1 MDPSGISIAAQWMPV
16 FPLVGAFVGLVA
28 GSVTWSLEA
37 VLPPLLVGALGLG
50 IIILLNGGQHLDGL
64 LDLGDGIMCHGSKAR
79 KLKVMRDPQTGAGG
93 FALGWLVLSA
103 STFAIASLNR
113 GVVVQSLLASEAAA
127 SFSMVLQA
135 RAGEAAH
142 RGMSN
147 VFVSSMKS
155 NNGNLRISLS
165 GILLV
170 LIVVVALKT
179 TAILVL
185 GVAIM
190 VPLMMLLLANRQLGG
205 ITGDVM
211 GATNELT
218 RLASLAVILVGIR
231 WL

>member
-1 MDPSGISIAAQWMPV
+1 MDPNGISIAAEWMPI

-50 IIILLNGGQHLDGL
+50 IIILLNGGQHVDGL

-93 FALGWLVLSA
+93 FALGWFVLSA

-127 SFSMVLQA
+127 SFSMVFQA

-147 VFVSSMKS
+147 EFVSSMKS
-155 NNGNLRISLS
+155 NGNLRISLS
-165 GILLV
+165 SILLV
-170 LIVVVALKT
+170 LIVVAAMST
-179 TAILVL
+179 TGILVL
-185 GVAIM
+185 GVAIL
-190 VPLMMLLLANRQLGG
+190 VPLIMLLLARRQFGG

-218 RLASLAVILVGIR
+218 RLASLAVILVGMR